1 MNGHPDIAAEFA
13 AFRDGFLEAVLD
25 ACEVPEDELE
35 LWRDLR

>member
-13 AFRDGFLEAVLD
+13 AFRDRFTEAVLD
-25 ACEVPEDELE
+25 ACEVPEDERE